1 SSSLPRFVIEGIQL
15 AARQELME
23 SAAMGPAPTPGE
35 PDNRHTLLQK
45 IARSGECSEAEF
57 QQLKP
62 RTTVLEIQ
70 RRSKARLRK
79 SQRLGKVIVG
89 FMVLLLFLLCCFVFD
104 ALLISRPEIW
114 SAAITAAGALA
125 GLVFYPFPFE
135 AREDNRHSLV
145 TILNSEML

>member
-1 SSSLPRFVIEGIQL
+1 
-15 AARQELME
+15 
-23 SAAMGPAPTPGE
+23 
-35 PDNRHTLLQK
+35 
-45 IARSGECSEAEF
+45 
-57 QQLKP
+57 
-62 RTTVLEIQ
+62 

-145 TILNSEML
+145 TILNSEMLAKLDQCGNNANVRQSEQRAMAWYREQLGTILDK